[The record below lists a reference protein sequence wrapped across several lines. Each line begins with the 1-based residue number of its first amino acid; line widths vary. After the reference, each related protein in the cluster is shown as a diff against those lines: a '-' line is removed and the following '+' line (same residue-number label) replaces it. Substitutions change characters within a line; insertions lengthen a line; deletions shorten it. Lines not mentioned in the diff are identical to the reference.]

1 MFKNATSEAE
11 QLLSPKEKS
20 KIQRYARWNRV
31 LAFVGF
37 NNKFKPWLTVE
48 TTDVAYIVLDLNA
61 WVSMH

>member
-11 QLLSPKEKS
+11 QLLSPGENS
-20 KIQRYARWNRV
+20 KVKRYEFWNKV

-37 NNKFKPWLTVE
+37 GNKSEPLLTVE

-61 WVSMH
+61 WVSMD